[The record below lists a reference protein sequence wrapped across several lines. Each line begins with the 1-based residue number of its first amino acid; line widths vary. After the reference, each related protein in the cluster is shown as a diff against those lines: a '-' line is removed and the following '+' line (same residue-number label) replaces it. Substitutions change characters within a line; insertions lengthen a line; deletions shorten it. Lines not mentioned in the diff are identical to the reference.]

1 MKLNSVALLLAGYLC
16 LSGTLLAQNPRLK
29 DQTEKGYYIF
39 PVQPGKKN
47 YLSGTMGELRP
58 GHFHG
63 GLDIK
68 TGSVTGWPIYAAAEG
83 YVSRIKVST
92 SGYGNV
98 IYIAHPNGTT
108 TVYAHL
114 EGFEKGIAKW
124 VREQQYNNKT
134 FEIELFPEQN
144 QFRYKQADIVGYGG
158 NTGGSGGPHLH
169 FEIRDPKQDVINPLD
184 YGFDEIAD
192 NIPPFVYKIAL
203 ATQYKDSRIGHEFG
217 RFEYRPVLQNS
228 NYKLSGAPI
237 PAWGTI
243 GVELLAFDKFNG
255 ADNTNGFPAVEMLV
269 NGKQVYAHN
278 VNRFAF
284 DLTRHIEV
292 HTHYGVRKK
301 TGSKFMRLYVA
312 DGNELPLYKTD
323 KTGGNIIVDKPD
335 SIYNVLLK
343 LTDSYGNL
351 REMQF
356 QLKGEEP
363 KTSLP
368 QLDNKVGNSPELY
381 DNLLLFSAPAPKPDA
396 GPAMIYSNRRQ
407 YEISPTYATAATA
420 MYLWDMREGLPDS
433 FTVNNTKKEF
443 NYKAMVPSNTGFNL
457 YLPEMDLSF
466 PKNSLFDTLYL
477 HTDYRK
483 TANGEVF
490 TISEDVY
497 PLYSHI
503 TATLKTQQEYPQ
515 KDKTHV
521 YEIRGRNNWGWAGG
535 EWQGNNITFR
545 TRSFGDYTLLTDT
558 TPPVIRPVRANTSSL
573 AFSISDGLSGIKSFD
588 VYVDGEWVLMN
599 YDYKRALIWSEK
611 FDESKPFKGPIEV
624 RVKDNAGNE
633 QVYTT
638 KL

>member
-1 MKLNSVALLLAGYLC
+1 MKLNSVALLLAGCLC

-39 PVQPGKKN
+39 PVQPGKQN
-47 YLSGTMGELRP
+47 FLSGTMGELRP

-68 TGSVTGWPIYAAAEG
+68 TGSVTGWPIHAAAEG
-83 YVSRIKVST
+83 YVNRIKVST

-98 IYIAHPNGTT
+98 MYIAHPNGTT

-134 FEIELFPEQN
+134 FEIELFPERN
-144 QFRYKQADIVGYGG
+144 QFFYKQSDVIGYGG
-158 NTGGSGGPHLH
+158 NSGGSGGPHLH
-169 FEIRDPKQDVINPLD
+169 FEIRDARQDVINPLD
-184 YGFDEIAD
+184 YGFDEITD
-192 NIPPFVYKIAL
+192 NIPPYVYKLAL
-203 ATQYKDSRIGHEFG
+203 TTQNKESRVGHEFG
-217 RFEYRPVLQNS
+217 RFEYRPVLQNKD
-228 NYKLSGAPI
+228 YKLTGGPI
-237 PAWGTI
+237 PVWGTI
-243 GVELLAFDKFNG
+243 GVELLAYDKFNG
-255 ADNTNGFPAVEMLV
+255 ADNINGFPAVEMLV
-269 NGKQVYAHN
+269 NGKEVYAHN

-301 TGSKFMRLYVA
+301 TGSKFMRLYVT

-323 KTGGNIIVDKPD
+323 QNSGNLIINQPD
-335 SIYNVLLK
+335 SVYDVLLK
-343 LTDSYGNL
+343 LTDSYGNI
-351 REMQF
+351 REVQF
-356 QLKGEEP
+356 QLKGEAP
-363 KTSLP
+363 KQTLT
-368 QLDNKVGNSPELY
+368 QLDNKVGTNPDLY
-381 DNLLLFSAPAPKPDA
+381 ENLLLFSAPAPKEDTI
-396 GPAMIYSNRRQ
+396 PAVMYSNRRQ
-407 YEISPTYATAATA
+407 FELSPAYSTAAAA
-420 MYLWDMREGLPDS
+420 MYLWDMRQGLPDS
-433 FTVNNTKKEF
+433 FMVNNTKKEF
-443 NYKAMVPSNTGFNL
+443 GYKAMVPSKTVFNL
-457 YLPEMDLSF
+457 YLPELDLSF

-477 HTDYRK
+477 QTGYQK
-483 TANGEVF
+483 TANAEIF
-490 TISEDVY
+490 TISEDVH
-497 PLYSHI
+497 PLFSHI

-521 YEIRGRNNWGWAGG
+521 YEVRGKNSWSWAGG

-545 TRSFGDYTLLTDT
+545 TRTLGQYTLRTDV

-573 AFSISDGLSGIKSFD
+573 AFQISDGLSGIKSFD

-611 FDESKPFKGPIEV
+611 LDENKPFKGPVEV

-633 QVYTT
+633 HVYTT
-638 KL
+638 KI